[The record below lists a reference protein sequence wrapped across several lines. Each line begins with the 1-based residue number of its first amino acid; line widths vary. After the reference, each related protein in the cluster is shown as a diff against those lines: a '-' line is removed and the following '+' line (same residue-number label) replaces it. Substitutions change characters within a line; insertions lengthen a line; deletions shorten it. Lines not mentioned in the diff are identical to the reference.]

1 VTKVRFSSCE
11 DLGVRAGSKRWA
23 ALRDTGIGASE
34 IAGALGIAPAA
45 WTSPMSLYLRKRG
58 ELPDVRDNSRMEWGR
73 LLEGAILQRFLQCH
87 PEFRDGP
94 TLTGRLYRSKT
105 RPWQLATPDAVVF
118 DRRQGFAYDRH
129 VSFRTSEGRPVV
141 VEIKTG
147 SSKEGWGED
156 RSDEV
161 PVYYRAQVLQ
171 SMDVVGASV
180 AWMPVLFNGR
190 EYREY
195 RIEYHKRD
203 VEIIR
208 KRGDQFWRMVQDGT
222 PPTLDGLEATTRA
235 MRIAWGVEEDKT
247 AQVTREVVERIN
259 RAKALEKRVKAMRDR
274 YENELRALMEDADQA
289 LVGPVLVAKRS
300 TYLQSVVNL
309 DALREEHPELIEKHT
324 TQEPRQRLTV
334 YKKDIP

>member
-1 VTKVRFSSCE
+1 MQFPMCE
-11 DLGVRAGSKRWA
+11 DLKVRAGSQRWHR
-23 ALRDTGIGASE
+23 LRNSGIGASE
-34 IAGALGIAPAA
+34 IAAALGIAPAA

-94 TLTGRLYRSKT
+94 CLTGRLYRSKA

-118 DRRQGFAYDRH
+118 EKRGGFAYDRH
-129 VSFRTSEGRPVV
+129 PAPRLAEGRPVV

-147 SSKEGWGED
+147 SSKEGWGEE
-156 RSDEV
+156 RSDEI

-171 SMDVVGASV
+171 SMDVVGAEV
-180 AWMPVLFNGR
+180 AWVPVLFNGR

-195 RIEYHKRD
+195 RVEYHKRD
-203 VEIIR
+203 VEIMR
-208 KRGDQFWRMVQDGT
+208 TRGEQFWRMVQDGT

-247 AQVTREVVERIN
+247 AQVTREVIERIN
-259 RAKALEKRVKAMRDR
+259 RAKALETRVKKMRAR
-274 YENELRALMEDADQA
+274 YENELRGLMEDAGEA
-289 LVGPVLVAKRS
+289 LVGPVVVAKRT
-300 TYLQSVVNL
+300 TYQQSVVDL
-309 DALREEHPELIEKHT
+309 DALREEHPELVEKHT
-324 TQEPRQRLTV
+324 TKEPRQRLTV